1 MYFCLSNTI
10 VKPVVTLRLDP
21 PSPIVEDHNVNV
33 TLNCDVQ
40 SGNPSQLL
48 KVQWMMNGDLLKEL
62 PECKDDG
69 M

>member
-1 MYFCLSNTI
+1 MNFCLSNVI
-10 VKPVVTLRLDP
+10 VKPIVTLRLDP
-21 PSPIVEDHNVNV
+21 PSPIVENHNVNV